1 MPLKKIILVLLLFG
15 STAQAQVTFI
25 IEALPSGTQNRDTI
39 FVCGNFNNW
48 MPKDKR
54 FIVQKQL
61 NGQLAVTVPTPL
73 AEFEYKFTRGDWMRV
88 ETNALNQLTP
98 NRMYKSGQG
107 NVVYIHIDN
116 WLDLGGARPF
126 NYIIL
131 FFFGCAFQCIALCLM
146 MVRTEKK
153 DQKKLRSLIAI
164 NLLLVVLLLLVVVFE
179 ISNQIWQS
187 YLVFVFHIS
196 LFCWSTVLIYFFKT
210 FTGSQHFPK
219 LSLYFLPAV
228 VAALLVLVRISNFSL
243 FNFASAL
250 LWPPFTR
257 ASILF
262 IGAGFAYNLYLH
274 IKIFRLFRF
283 VDPSGPHE
291 RSESQRFL
299 YYFFWISF
307 VAVLLIPV
315 NVVLVMLGFNHSFL
329 EDFYLIAIV
338 LSTLIF
344 VETYF
349 IWRYPEIIKEEKP
362 HSTHN
367 FDTGEWPKK
376 LDALMISQKPYK
388 NPELSLSDLAELLGT
403 KPHVL
408 SRVINDHHDKNFR
421 DFVNQYRVEE
431 FIALS
436 QTPHFK
442 NYTFLALA
450 QEVGFNSKSTFNLAF
465 KKLTNQ
471 NPRDYFK
478 THAPDWQEGQD

>member
-315 NVVLVMLGFNHSFL
+315 NVVLVMPG
-329 EDFYLIAIV
+329 
-338 LSTLIF
+338 
-344 VETYF
+344 
-349 IWRYPEIIKEEKP
+349 
-362 HSTHN
+362 
-367 FDTGEWPKK
+367 
-376 LDALMISQKPYK
+376 
-388 NPELSLSDLAELLGT
+388 
-403 KPHVL
+403 
-408 SRVINDHHDKNFR
+408 
-421 DFVNQYRVEE
+421 
-431 FIALS
+431 
-436 QTPHFK
+436 
-442 NYTFLALA
+442 
-450 QEVGFNSKSTFNLAF
+450 
-465 KKLTNQ
+465 
-471 NPRDYFK
+471 
-478 THAPDWQEGQD
+478 